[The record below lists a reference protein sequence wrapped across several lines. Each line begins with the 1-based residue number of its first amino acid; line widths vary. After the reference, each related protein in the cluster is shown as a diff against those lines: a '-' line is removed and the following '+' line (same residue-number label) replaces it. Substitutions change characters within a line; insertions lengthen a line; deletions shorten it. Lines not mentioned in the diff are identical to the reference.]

1 MKKIKKK
8 AKQRV
13 ARDRQEIHGVI
24 EVVNVIYI
32 IHPIWPGCSFH
43 QRREQ
48 REQC

>member
-1 MKKIKKK
+1 MKKIKRE
-8 AKQRV
+8 AKQRMV
-13 ARDRQEIHGVI
+13 RGRQENHGVF
-24 EVVNVIYI
+24 EVVDGTYI